1 MAYHSADQAT
11 LERQSKI
18 DDGSAE
24 SSCNR
29 PHRRIEGVLG
39 GLGCKEH
46 LSAGFELLELRVTFS
61 CAAGSAA
68 KTVLNKSLPV

>member
-24 SSCNR
+24 SSCNG
-29 PHRRIEGVLG
+29 PHRRIEAVLG
-39 GLGCKEH
+39 GLGFH